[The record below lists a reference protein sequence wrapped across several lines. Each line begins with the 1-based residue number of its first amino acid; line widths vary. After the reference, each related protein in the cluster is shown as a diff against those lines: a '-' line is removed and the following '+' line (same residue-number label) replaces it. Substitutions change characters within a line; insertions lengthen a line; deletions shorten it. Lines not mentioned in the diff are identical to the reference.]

1 MKKIGFLL
9 IFALCLV
16 LSGCKKKTSQS
27 MSRLILDIIRG
38 HLKLECLTKMER
50 IY

>member
-1 MKKIGFLL
+1 MKKIGFLHFVWFCQDA
-9 IFALCLV
+9 I
-16 LSGCKKKTSQS
+16 KKTSQS